1 MHNCLSCEKC
11 CKISMKNENINL
23 KIHLN
28 CVNGG
33 LDKFSLL
40 LRKGAHPYQYKDC
53 QKFDTNI
60 INLIK

>member
-1 MHNCLSCEKC
+1 MKNVAKLN
-11 CKISMKNENINL
+11 SMKNENINL

-40 LRKGAHPYQYKDC
+40 LHKGVHPYQYKDC
-53 QKFDTNI
+53 QKFDSNI

>member
-1 MHNCLSCEKC
+1 MKNVAKLN
-11 CKISMKNENINL
+11 SMKNENINL

-40 LRKGAHPYQYKDC
+40 LRKGCPSLSIQGLSK
-53 QKFDTNI
+53 I
-60 INLIK
+60 

>member
-1 MHNCLSCEKC
+1 
-11 CKISMKNENINL
+11 MKNENINL

-40 LRKGAHPYQYKDC
+40 LRKGVHPYQYKDY
-53 QKFDTNI
+53 QKFDSNI
-60 INLIK
+60 MNLIK